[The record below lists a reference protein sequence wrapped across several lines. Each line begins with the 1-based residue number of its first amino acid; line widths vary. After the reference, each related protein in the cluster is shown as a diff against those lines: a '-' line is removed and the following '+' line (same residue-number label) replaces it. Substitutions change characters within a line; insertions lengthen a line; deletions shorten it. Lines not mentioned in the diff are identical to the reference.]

1 MLAGKLIAQ
10 AVGAVAGNYKR
21 SLGVLDRHAAK

>member
-1 MLAGKLIAQ
+1 MLAGKLVAQ

-21 SLGVLDRHAAK
+21 GLGVLDRHAAK